1 MKAIAWYPMPIIK
14 PALEMPS
21 VMSLVSF
28 GSLVMRM
35 DSHLDQLLLPPRRWS
50 PTPLPLIL
58 RAQGLWVG
66 VHDVT
71 ARCRCSVWTLLSPG
85 WLDVS
90 G

>member
-35 DSHLDQLLLPPRRWS
+35 DSHLDQLLLPP
-50 PTPLPLIL
+50 
-58 RAQGLWVG
+58 QEV
-66 VHDVT
+66 VT
-71 ARCRCSVWTLLSPG
+71 HSSAFDPKGTGALGRST
-85 WLDVS
+85 
-90 G
+90 